1 MEIKNKW
8 KVILALFAAALFIFE
23 IFALGLLGSG
33 SGGGGSTGEILA
45 GTAEFKGT
53 IRTYDPMLALP
64 LDTDEEVL
72 SELREMEGVQ
82 SVIPNS
88 DSIVVNTE
96 TRDDVYPIG
105 EFLGENNI
113 TGYAIAN
120 IAMPSVLEVRL
131 GNGSI
136 ENVTAGSFAVRIVTE
151 PIVDVDTEVTITMV
165 VGVLDGIIVNYGS
178 PLIASEEEEIIVDAR
193 IVEVDFIHTYLI
205 PWEERSEI
213 DFENVTDYEAV
224 YLQKDSV
231 LLSQPLT
238 MEEIMEKKNISYVE
252 YIDQYSIE
260 CSEDFNN
267 VTQIIND
274 FGENI
279 TLPDSILTISSNETV
294 NLNYSGSVVYYYTLS
309 LPEEADGI
317 TIGKEEA
324 ELELPGSYEVNST
337 VKIKVTGTVIGEK
350 MVAVKSVEPA

>member
-33 SGGGGSTGEILA
+33 SSGGGSTGEIMA
-45 GTAEFKGT
+45 GTAEFTGT
-53 IRTYDPMLALP
+53 IRTYDPILVLP
-64 LDTDEEVL
+64 LDTDEEIL

-82 SVIPNS
+82 NVIPNS
-88 DSIVVNTE
+88 DSITINTE

-105 EFLGENNI
+105 EFLRENNV

-120 IAMPSVLEVRL
+120 IAMPSLLEVRL
-131 GNGSI
+131 GNGSMV
-136 ENVTAGSFAVRIVTE
+136 NVTAGNFAVRIVTE

-178 PLIASEEEEIIVDAR
+178 PIIASEEEEIIVDAK
-193 IVEVDFIHTYLI
+193 ITEVSFIHTYLI
-205 PWEERSEI
+205 PWEERTSI
-213 DFENVTDYEAV
+213 DENVTDYEAV

-231 LLSQPLT
+231 LLKQPLT
-238 MEEIMEKKNISYVE
+238 REEIMEKKNISYVE
-252 YIDQYSIE
+252 YIDQYGIE
-260 CSEDFNN
+260 CSENFNN
-267 VTQIIND
+267 ITQIMND
-274 FGENI
+274 FGSNI
-279 TLPDSILTISSNETV
+279 TLPDSILTITSNETV

-309 LPEEADGI
+309 LPEKADGI

-324 ELELPGSYEVNST
+324 ELELPGSYAINSSVR
-337 VKIKVTGTVIGEK
+337 VKVIGTVIGEK
-350 MVAVKSVEPA
+350 MVAVKSIEPA